1 MVLHLAAVTALD
13 ATALNALDSLHAKL
27 RRHGKHLVICGPH
40 TQPYSLMAKSGF
52 LERVGEENV
61 AADLASAVARAG
73 VLVRG

>member
-1 MVLHLAAVTALD
+1 
-13 ATALNALDSLHAKL
+13 
-27 RRHGKHLVICGPH
+27 
-40 TQPYSLMAKSGF
+40 MAKSGF